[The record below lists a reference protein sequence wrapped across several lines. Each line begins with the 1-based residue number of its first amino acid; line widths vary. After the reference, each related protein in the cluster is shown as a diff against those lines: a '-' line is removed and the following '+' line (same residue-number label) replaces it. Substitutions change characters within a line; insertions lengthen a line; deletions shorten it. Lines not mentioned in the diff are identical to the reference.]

1 MIKVGAIPR
10 GKKIVVD
17 NLWNLSQGED
27 CWEIVSNS
35 NCGLES
41 QLGFLIEDGKINL
54 GFLVVEGKT
63 ILWCGRKSIP
73 Y

>member
-1 MIKVGAIPR
+1 MSIFVHRIFGDDHDCDK
-10 GKKIVVD
+10 
-17 NLWNLSQGED
+17 

-35 NCGLES
+35 NCDLES